1 MIAVTLFDWQV
12 IIQGLNVFVNDRFH
26 SGIYSLTVTPLAL
39 CRHKLCHKMKFMAFF
54 KVASVVFVS
63 KICDA
68 SDYIFV
74 PHYMHTFLSSPR
86 PQTTPTTTPS
96 PPQLGSTIHPQA
108 TGSGPSASPAPLSR
122 KVCPTEVKISWQLR
136 PPFTLEKNESEE
148 QPMDGIFHQALD
160 FALGKCC
167 EFYGGNK
174 PIMRYKA
181 MCNNSSALHRDIFSD
196 ESSLVFPI
204 QDNLYIGNR
213 RRYINILDSPGVV
226 LIRRET
232 SHSTDKGGQLF
243 KAILETWPIVVL
255 SLLMSSLA
263 GICIWMLVGFNFQV
277 QIIT

>member
-1 MIAVTLFDWQV
+1 
-12 IIQGLNVFVNDRFH
+12 
-26 SGIYSLTVTPLAL
+26 
-39 CRHKLCHKMKFMAFF
+39 MKFMAFF